1 METSANSKNAIHD
14 SNEQRELCDV
24 LSQDLTMLN
33 LRWETWQDLFL
44 RDKVLTLLNNTAAGF
59 FSLVQELL
67 RESIVMGIGRMTDPE
82 STTGRDNASIPKL
95 LNMIQYGNGAGGDL
109 DIATDLQIIDEL
121 CGKSGA
127 LKNLRHRRFAHS
139 DFAAA
144 VRKEPLEKIEDEQ
157 MAQLLDAFDHLLNE
171 VRTSLGMET
180 AAHSS
185 IVRLDGG
192 VPELVDSLELSEE
205 HKKLLLTKDFRVF
218 LARKDIAE
226 ARPTVG

>member
-1 METSANSKNAIHD
+1 MEASTNSNNAIHD

-24 LSQDLTMLN
+24 LSHDLRMLN

-44 RDKVLTLLNNTAAGF
+44 PDMVLTLLNNTAAGF

-67 RESIVMGIGRMTDPE
+67 RESIAMGIGRMTDPE
-82 STTGRDNASIPKL
+82 STTGRDNASIYKL
-95 LNMIQYGNGAGGDL
+95 LNMIQYNNCAGGDL
-109 DIATDLQIIDEL
+109 DIATDLQTIDEL
-121 CGKSGA
+121 CGKNSA

-139 DFAAA
+139 DFAIA
-144 VRKEPLEKIEDEQ
+144 VRKKPLEKIEDEQ
-157 MAQLLDAFDHLLNE
+157 IAQLLDALDHVLNA

-192 VPELVDSLELSEE
+192 VPELVDSLELSEA
-205 HKKLLLTKDFRVF
+205 HKTLLLTRDFRVF
-218 LARKDIAE
+218 LAKKDIAE
-226 ARPTVG
+226 AQPTTG